1 MPDTTSSTP
10 ADQRPSALPLQMRE
24 ARIEPSTFNADRNS
38 VEVVWT
44 TGARVRRYDW
54 ESGRVYE
61 EELVVSPETVDMS
74 RFEARSVQVLDAHR
88 TYGGVDAILGIA
100 ERGWLADGQGI
111 AEIRLTQRPDR
122 AGIVQDI
129 RAGIIRDISFGYS
142 VQRYEIVRAQDRTDG
157 VNADL
162 WRAVRWQPQEISFVP
177 VNADMGA
184 SSRSAPDAGSARFPI
199 TFIRAGGSPAT
210 QPQEHQM
217 PAAQTAAASGLPADP
232 AAGGA
237 GAPAHTQ
244 EPQSRAAPSGAQAG
258 GPAAGGA
265 AMVVDVAQRAR
276 EEEQIRAADITSLC
290 ERAGLAGLASQLI
303 RSGSTL
309 QQAQDQVINQLARND
324 AASGGHQN
332 VRGIQTVRDEQET
345 LLRGYEEV
353 LMHRV
358 NPREKITDNG
368 RRFRSMS
375 LLQMGVDYL
384 LARGLDVRDRPRME
398 QAGAMLH
405 FRSGMGGLH
414 TTSDFA
420 NLLANVATKRL
431 RMGYDENPGTY
442 RQWARRAPNLPDF
455 KEVTVAQLGAMPDLL
470 RVNEAGEFKYGTF
483 GDGGERY
490 QLISYGRIV
499 PLNRQAIVN
508 DDLRG
513 FDRIVSGFGGAASR
527 LENRLV
533 YAQLTSNPTMS
544 DTVALFAAD
553 HGNNGTGGGSALQ
566 LSALTAMRTAMRV
579 QKGLASEELNL
590 MPAFLIVPA
599 ALEQLAYQLT
609 SSNFVPAQPS
619 NVNEFRTGGRTA
631 LEPIVEPV
639 LDASSAATWYAAA
652 SNSQVDTVEFA
663 YLDGGE
669 GPVIETEVGFDVD
682 GVSFK
687 CREDF
692 AAKALDW
699 RGLYRGVGS

>member
-265 AMVVDVAQRAR
+265 ARLAWAGVRPVGVA
-276 EEEQIRAADITSLC
+276 
-290 ERAGLAGLASQLI
+290 
-303 RSGSTL
+303 
-309 QQAQDQVINQLARND
+309 
-324 AASGGHQN
+324 
-332 VRGIQTVRDEQET
+332 
-345 LLRGYEEV
+345 
-353 LMHRV
+353 
-358 NPREKITDNG
+358 
-368 RRFRSMS
+368 
-375 LLQMGVDYL
+375 
-384 LARGLDVRDRPRME
+384 
-398 QAGAMLH
+398 
-405 FRSGMGGLH
+405 
-414 TTSDFA
+414 
-420 NLLANVATKRL
+420 
-431 RMGYDENPGTY
+431 
-442 RQWARRAPNLPDF
+442 
-455 KEVTVAQLGAMPDLL
+455 
-470 RVNEAGEFKYGTF
+470 
-483 GDGGERY
+483 
-490 QLISYGRIV
+490 
-499 PLNRQAIVN
+499 
-508 DDLRG
+508 
-513 FDRIVSGFGGAASR
+513 
-527 LENRLV
+527 LENKLV
-533 YAQLTSNPTMS
+533 NA
-544 DTVALFAAD
+544 V
-553 HGNNGTGGGSALQ
+553 
-566 LSALTAMRTAMRV
+566 
-579 QKGLASEELNL
+579 
-590 MPAFLIVPA
+590 
-599 ALEQLAYQLT
+599 
-609 SSNFVPAQPS
+609 
-619 NVNEFRTGGRTA
+619 
-631 LEPIVEPV
+631 
-639 LDASSAATWYAAA
+639 
-652 SNSQVDTVEFA
+652 
-663 YLDGGE
+663 
-669 GPVIETEVGFDVD
+669 
-682 GVSFK
+682 
-687 CREDF
+687 
-692 AAKALDW
+692 
-699 RGLYRGVGS
+699 